1 MDTVMFL
8 AYTGIYL
15 VLLAWGLAL
24 AARRRRWW
32 TPANVPLLVVVGLV
46 YDNAVLGTGRFIGE
60 GALLEALN
68 LPRYWTHAL
77 VTPLLVVFAWHALVR
92 AGVGWS
98 RTRAAAVVAG
108 VVTAGLVVLELA
120 HAVGLELV
128 VRREYGVLSYGP
140 VEEAGGPP
148 VMVLVVSLALLV
160 AGVLV
165 WRRQGWPWLLV
176 GTALMTVGSA
186 VPVPVDSGA
195 VTNLFEVILLVSVL
209 ATVAFQDRAGRRA
222 ASRR

>member
-1 MDTVMFL
+1 MDTVLFL

-15 VLLAWGLAL
+15 VLLAWGLTL

-92 AGVGWS
+92 AGVGWA

-108 VVTAGLVVLELA
+108 AVTAGLVVLELT
-120 HAVGLELV
+120 HVVGLDFEA
-128 VRREYGVLSYGP
+128 RREYGVLSYAP

-176 GTALMTVGSA
+176 GTAVMTVGSA

-195 VTNLFEVILLVSVL
+195 VTNLFEVVLLTSVL
-209 ATVAFQDRAGRRA
+209 ATVAFQDRAERRA
-222 ASRR
+222 QT